1 MQIVTPQR
9 LVLSPRLRDPTHRAP
24 TNKLILQ
31 MAPLDVK
38 YDILEP
44 VASMLYS
51 RSSPFTVEVECPE
64 DLVIISDKIRLKQ
77 VVLNLGRNA
86 AKFVEQ
92 GYVRLRADV
101 STNDHKVVL
110 FVEDSGPGIP
120 KDKR

>member
-1 MQIVTPQR
+1 
-9 LVLSPRLRDPTHRAP
+9 
-24 TNKLILQ
+24 